1 MQTFSCFER
10 LVVPVRGVTLQVV
23 GQLLFDLVVDLPS
36 LQLLL
41 FSARK
46 NVSFAHLFE
55 YRGCLPWLA
64 LQCVPSTE
72 VVPLALTVGLSQLL
86 VSS

>member
-1 MQTFSCFER
+1 
-10 LVVPVRGVTLQVV
+10 VVPVRGVTLQVV

-46 NVSFAHLFE
+46 KRLFCASF
-55 YRGCLPWLA
+55 
-64 LQCVPSTE
+64 
-72 VVPLALTVGLSQLL
+72 
-86 VSS
+86 

>member
-1 MQTFSCFER
+1 
-10 LVVPVRGVTLQVV
+10 
-23 GQLLFDLVVDLPS
+23 VVDLPS